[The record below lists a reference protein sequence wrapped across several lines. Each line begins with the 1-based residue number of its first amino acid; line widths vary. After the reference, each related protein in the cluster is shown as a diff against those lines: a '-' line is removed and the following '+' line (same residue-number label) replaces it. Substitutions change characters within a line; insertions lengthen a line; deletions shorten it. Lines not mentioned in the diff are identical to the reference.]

1 MIKAIITI
9 LLSLLSYQTVSAQR
23 PDERIGELIN
33 KGNWFVL
40 DKEYSILKDSIQAP
54 FLKVV
59 AEAMIARNFNQKE
72 RALECLNEL
81 LANHQSDLGAGVFN
95 FIILR
100 AQLLEEM
107 GRYAEAADFIKNV
120 LDQLKGQGVT
130 QGLDAMEHYYQHVNA
145 LRELPALSLSR
156 PNHDVSVP
164 FTLKELKP
172 KRIESWMRKKDDRNP
187 DAKSILMSI
196 PVTLHG
202 ETIPFHFDTGAGTTF
217 VTEKFVREKGLP
229 LIGDTVT
236 YTGNSK
242 GLRTFIDSLQIGE
255 ITVRNIVA
263 GVGLEKESELLDLVG
278 VGPIL
283 GRDVIAAIGETQ
295 ICIDDSTMLFPIQT
309 SPLPA
314 YGRNMLYNSH
324 VEATADGESLRF
336 IFDTGNTSNN
346 ACYLYAAYYN
356 SHRHAVDKIA
366 ATDTISGGGYGIAG
380 AREMKVIRPF
390 CLSIGN
396 MPIQLVEAVVDVE
409 SAQADEYCHGNI
421 GMAAVLQ
428 HRKTILNFRDMYV
441 KFEQPMQSFVRKGQW
456 PTQGISPNAVKMGKY
471 DPYKKKFTDMQIME
485 TIGSHISR

>member
-1 MIKAIITI
+1 MLKTIVII
-9 LLSLLSYQTVSAQR
+9 LLSLLSSQVIYAQQ
-23 PDERIGELIN
+23 PDQRIGELVN
-33 KGNWFVL
+33 TEDWFGL
-40 DKEYSILKDSIQAP
+40 DKEYPVLKDSIQTP

-81 LANHQSDLGAGVFN
+81 LSKHQSDLGDGVFN

-107 GRYAEAADFIKNV
+107 GRYAEAADFMKNV

-130 QGLDAMEHYYQHVNA
+130 QGLDAMDYYYQHVNA
-145 LRELPALSLSR
+145 LRDLPALSLSR

-172 KRIESWMRKKDDRNP
+172 KRIESWMRKKDDSNP
-187 DAKSILMSI
+187 DAKSVLMSI
-196 PVTLHG
+196 PITFHG
-202 ETIPFHFDTGAGTTF
+202 ESIPFHFDTGAGMTF

-229 LIGDTVT
+229 LIGDTVV

-283 GRDVIAAIGETQ
+283 GRDVITAIGETQ
-295 ICIDDSTMLFPIQT
+295 ICMDDSTMLFPLKT

-324 VEATADGESLRF
+324 VEATADDESLRLL
-336 IFDTGNTSNN
+336 FDTGNASNN
-346 ACYLYAAYYN
+346 ACYLNAAYYN
-356 SHRHAVDKIA
+356 SHRQVVDKVA
-366 ATDTISGGGYGIAG
+366 TTDTISGGGYGSAG

-390 CLSIGN
+390 SLSIGN
-396 MPIQLVEAVVDVE
+396 MPIQLVEAVVDE
-409 SAQADEYCHGNI
+409 EDPLADDHCHGNI
-421 GMAAVLQ
+421 GIAAVLQ
-428 HRKTILNFRDMYV
+428 HRKTIINFRDMFV
-441 KFEQPMQSFVRKGQW
+441 EFEK
-456 PTQGISPNAVKMGKY
+456 
-471 DPYKKKFTDMQIME
+471 
-485 TIGSHISR
+485 

>member
-1 MIKAIITI
+1 MLRPFLII
-9 LLSLLSYQTVSAQR
+9 LLSVLSSQMILAQQ
-23 PDERIGELIN
+23 PDQRIGDLIN
-33 KGNWFVL
+33 TEDWFGL
-40 DKEYSILKDSIQAP
+40 EKEYPILKDSMEVP

-72 RALECLNEL
+72 RALACLNEL
-81 LANHQSDLGAGVFN
+81 LTSHQSDLGAGVFN

-107 GRYAEAADFIKNV
+107 GRYAEAADFMKNV

-130 QGLDAMEHYYQHVNA
+130 EGLEVMEYYHQHVNV
-145 LRELPALSLSR
+145 LRDYPALNLSR

-172 KRIESWMRKKDDRNP
+172 KRIEPWMRKKDERNP
-187 DAKSILMSI
+187 DAKSVLISV

-202 ETIPFHFDTGAGTTF
+202 ETIPFHFDTGAGVTF

-229 LIGDTVT
+229 LIGDSVI

-242 GLRTFIDSLQIGE
+242 GLRAFIDSLQIGE
-255 ITVRNIVA
+255 ITVRNIIA
-263 GVGLEKESELLDLVG
+263 GVGVEEESEFLDMVG

-283 GRDVIAAIGETQ
+283 GRDIITAIGETQ
-295 ICIDDSTMLFPIQT
+295 ISMDDSTILFPVET

-324 VEATADGESLRF
+324 VEATAGGENLRF
-336 IFDTGNTSNN
+336 LFDTGNASNN

-356 SHRHAVDKIA
+356 AHREAIDEVA
-366 ATDTISGGGYGIAG
+366 TTDTISGGGYGIAG

-390 CLSIGN
+390 SLSIGN
-396 MPIQLVEAVVDVE
+396 MPIQLVEAVVDEE
-409 SAQADEYCHGNI
+409 STLADEHCHGNI
-421 GMAAVLQ
+421 GIAAVLQ
-428 HRKTILNFRDMYV
+428 HKKTILNFRDMFV
-441 KFEQPMQSFVRKGQW
+441 KFEK
-456 PTQGISPNAVKMGKY
+456 
-471 DPYKKKFTDMQIME
+471 
-485 TIGSHISR
+485 

>member
-1 MIKAIITI
+1 MLKTIIII
-9 LLSLLSYQTVSAQR
+9 LLSLLSSQVIYAQQ
-23 PDERIGELIN
+23 PDQRIGELIN
-33 KGNWFVL
+33 TEDWFGL
-40 DKEYSILKDSIQAP
+40 DKEYPILKDSIQTP

-72 RALECLNEL
+72 RALDALNEL
-81 LANHQSDLGAGVFN
+81 LSNHQSDLGAGVFN
-95 FIILR
+95 FLILR

-107 GRYAEAADFIKNV
+107 GRYAEAADFLKNV

-130 QGLDAMEHYYQHVNA
+130 QGLDGMDYYYQHLNA
-145 LRELPALSLSR
+145 LRELPAQSMSR

-164 FTLKELKP
+164 FALKELKP
-172 KRIESWMRKKDDRNP
+172 KRIESWMRKKDERNP

-202 ETIPFHFDTGAGTTF
+202 ETIPFHFDTGAGMTF

-229 LIGDTVT
+229 LIGDSVI

-255 ITVRNIVA
+255 ITVRNIIA

-283 GRDVIAAIGETQ
+283 GRDVITAIGETQ
-295 ICIDDSTMLFPIQT
+295 ICMDDSTMLFPLKT
-309 SPLPA
+309 SPLPV

-324 VEATADGESLRF
+324 VEATADGEKLRF
-336 IFDTGNTSNN
+336 LFDTGNANNN

-356 SHRHAVDKIA
+356 THRETIDKIA
-366 ATDTISGGGYGIAG
+366 TTDTISGGGYGIAG

-396 MPIQLVEAVVDVE
+396 MPIQLVEAVVDEE
-409 SAQADEYCHGNI
+409 SSLADDHCHGNI
-421 GMAAVLQ
+421 GIAAVLQ
-428 HRKTILNFRDMYV
+428 HRKTILNFRDMFV
-441 KFEQPMQSFVRKGQW
+441 NFEK
-456 PTQGISPNAVKMGKY
+456 
-471 DPYKKKFTDMQIME
+471 
-485 TIGSHISR
+485 

>member
-1 MIKAIITI
+1 MSRIVIII
-9 LLSLLSYQTVSAQR
+9 LLSLLSFRTISAQQ
-23 PDERIGELIN
+23 PDQRIGELIN
-33 KGNWFVL
+33 TENWFGL
-40 DKEYSILKDSIQAP
+40 EKEYPILKDSIQVP

-72 RALECLNEL
+72 RALDCLNEL
-81 LANHQSDLGAGVFN
+81 LSNHQSDLGAGVFN

-130 QGLDAMEHYYQHVNA
+130 QGLDAMGYYYQHVNA

-172 KRIESWMRKKDDRNP
+172 KRIESWMRKKDERNP
-187 DAKSILMSI
+187 DAKSVLMSI

-202 ETIPFHFDTGAGTTF
+202 ETIPFHFDTGAGMTF

-229 LIGDTVT
+229 LIGDSVI

-283 GRDVIAAIGETQ
+283 GRDVISAIGEAQ
-295 ICIDDSTMLFPIQT
+295 ICMEDSTMLFPFKT
-309 SPLPA
+309 SQLPA

-324 VEATADGESLRF
+324 VEATAGGESLRF
-336 IFDTGNTSNN
+336 LFDTGNASNN
-346 ACYLYAAYYN
+346 TCYLYAAYYK
-356 SHRHAVDKIA
+356 SHREIIDKIA
-366 ATDTISGGGYGIAG
+366 TTDTISGGGYGIAG
-380 AREMKVIRPF
+380 TREMKVIRPF
-390 CLSIGN
+390 SLSIGN
-396 MPIQLVEAVVDVE
+396 MPIQFVEAVVDLE
-409 SAQADEYCHGNI
+409 STLTDEHCHGNI
-421 GMAAVLQ
+421 GIAAVLQ
-428 HRKTILNFRDMYV
+428 HRKTIINFRDM
-441 KFEQPMQSFVRKGQW
+441 FVGF
-456 PTQGISPNAVKMGKY
+456 
-471 DPYKKKFTDMQIME
+471 YK
-485 TIGSHISR
+485 

>member
-1 MIKAIITI
+1 MLRPLLII
-9 LLSLLSYQTVSAQR
+9 LLSLFSSLVISAQQ
-23 PDERIGELIN
+23 PDQRIGELVN
-33 KGNWFVL
+33 TEDWFRL
-40 DKEYSILKDSIQAP
+40 DKEYQILKDSVQTP

-59 AEAMIARNFNQKE
+59 AEAMIARNFNKKQ

-81 LANHQSDLGAGVFN
+81 LANYQSDLGAGVFN

-130 QGLDAMEHYYQHVNA
+130 QGLDAMEYYYQHVNV
-145 LRELPALSLSR
+145 LRDFPALSLSR

-172 KRIESWMRKKDDRNP
+172 KRIESWMRKKEERNP
-187 DAKSILMSI
+187 DTKSVLITI

-202 ETIPFHFDTGAGTTF
+202 ETIPFHFDTGAGMTF
-217 VTEKFVREKGLP
+217 VSEKFVREKGLP

-283 GRDVIAAIGETQ
+283 GRDVIAAIGETH
-295 ICIDDSTMLFPIQT
+295 ICMDDSTVLFPLET

-324 VEATADGESLRF
+324 VEATADGEKLRLL
-336 IFDTGNTSNN
+336 FDTGNASNN
-346 ACYLYAAYYN
+346 ACYLSAAYYN
-356 SHRHAVDKIA
+356 SHREVVDKVA
-366 ATDTISGGGYGIAG
+366 TTDTISGGGYGIAG

-396 MPIQLVEAVVDVE
+396 MPIQLVEAVVDEE
-409 SAQADEYCHGNI
+409 SALADEYCHGNI
-421 GMAAVLQ
+421 GIAAVLQ
-428 HRKTILNFRDMYV
+428 HRKTIINFRDMFV
-441 KFEQPMQSFVRKGQW
+441 TFEK
-456 PTQGISPNAVKMGKY
+456 
-471 DPYKKKFTDMQIME
+471 
-485 TIGSHISR
+485 

>member
-1 MIKAIITI
+1 MLRPLLII
-9 LLSLLSYQTVSAQR
+9 LLSLFSSLLISAQQ
-23 PDERIGELIN
+23 PDQRIGELVN
-33 KGNWFVL
+33 TEDWFRL
-40 DKEYSILKDSIQAP
+40 DKEYPILKDSVQTP

-59 AEAMIARNFNQKE
+59 AEAMIARNFNKKQ

-107 GRYAEAADFIKNV
+107 GQYAEAADFIKNV

-130 QGLDAMEHYYQHVNA
+130 QGLDAMEYYYQHVNV

-172 KRIESWMRKKDDRNP
+172 KRIESWMRKKDERNL
-187 DAKSILMSI
+187 DAKSVLMSI

-217 VTEKFVREKGLP
+217 VTEKFVREKELP

-263 GVGLEKESELLDLVG
+263 GVGFEKESELLDLVG

-283 GRDVIAAIGETQ
+283 GRDVITAIGETQ
-295 ICIDDSTMLFPIQT
+295 ICMDDSTMLFPFKT

-324 VEATADGESLRF
+324 VEATADGEKLRF
-336 IFDTGNTSNN
+336 LFDTGNANNN

-356 SHRHAVDKIA
+356 THRETIDKIA
-366 ATDTISGGGYGIAG
+366 TTDTISGGGYGIAG

-396 MPIQLVEAVVDVE
+396 MPIQLVEAVVDEE
-409 SAQADEYCHGNI
+409 SSLADDHCHGNI
-421 GMAAVLQ
+421 GIAAVLQ
-428 HRKTILNFRDMYV
+428 HRKTILNFRDMFV
-441 KFEQPMQSFVRKGQW
+441 NFEK
-456 PTQGISPNAVKMGKY
+456 
-471 DPYKKKFTDMQIME
+471 
-485 TIGSHISR
+485 

>member
-1 MIKAIITI
+1 MLRPLLII
-9 LLSLLSYQTVSAQR
+9 LLSLFSSLVISAQQ
-23 PDERIGELIN
+23 PDQRIGELVN
-33 KGNWFVL
+33 TEDWFRL
-40 DKEYSILKDSIQAP
+40 DKEYPILKDSVQTP

-59 AEAMIARNFNQKE
+59 AEAMIARNFNKKQ

-100 AQLLEEM
+100 AQLLEGM
-107 GRYAEAADFIKNV
+107 GRYAEAVDFIKNV

-130 QGLDAMEHYYQHVNA
+130 QGLDAMEYYYQHVNV

-172 KRIESWMRKKDDRNP
+172 KRIESWMRKKDERNP
-187 DAKSILMSI
+187 DAKSVLMSI

-202 ETIPFHFDTGAGTTF
+202 ETIPFHFDTGAGKTF

-229 LIGDTVT
+229 LIGDTMT

-263 GVGLEKESELLDLVG
+263 GVGFEKESELLDLVG

-283 GRDVIAAIGETQ
+283 GRDVITAIGETQ
-295 ICIDDSTMLFPIQT
+295 ICMDDSTMLFPLKT
-309 SPLPA
+309 SPLPV

-324 VEATADGESLRF
+324 VEATADGEKLRF
-336 IFDTGNTSNN
+336 LFDTGNANNN

-356 SHRHAVDKIA
+356 THRETIDKIA
-366 ATDTISGGGYGIAG
+366 TTDTISGGGYGIAG

-396 MPIQLVEAVVDVE
+396 MPIQLVEAVVDEE
-409 SAQADEYCHGNI
+409 SSLVDDHCHGNI
-421 GMAAVLQ
+421 GIAAVLQ
-428 HRKTILNFRDMYV
+428 HRKTILNFRDMFV
-441 KFEQPMQSFVRKGQW
+441 NFEK
-456 PTQGISPNAVKMGKY
+456 
-471 DPYKKKFTDMQIME
+471 
-485 TIGSHISR
+485 

>member
-1 MIKAIITI
+1 MLKTIVII
-9 LLSLLSYQTVSAQR
+9 LLSLFSSQVIYAQQ
-23 PDERIGELIN
+23 PDQRIGELIN
-33 KGNWFVL
+33 TEDWFGL
-40 DKEYSILKDSIQAP
+40 DKEYPILKDSIQTL

-72 RALECLNEL
+72 RALEALNEL
-81 LANHQSDLGAGVFN
+81 LSNYQSDLGAGVFN

-107 GRYAEAADFIKNV
+107 GQYAEAADFIKNV

-130 QGLDAMEHYYQHVNA
+130 QGLDAMEYYYQHVNV
-145 LRELPALSLSR
+145 LRELPALNLSR

-172 KRIESWMRKKDDRNP
+172 KRIESWMRKKDERNP
-187 DAKSILMSI
+187 DAKSVLMSI

-283 GRDVIAAIGETQ
+283 GRDVITAIGETQ
-295 ICIDDSTMLFPIQT
+295 ICMDDSTMLFPLKT
-309 SPLPA
+309 SPLPV

-324 VEATADGESLRF
+324 VEATADGEKLRF
-336 IFDTGNTSNN
+336 LFDTGNANNN

-356 SHRHAVDKIA
+356 THRETIDKIA
-366 ATDTISGGGYGIAG
+366 TTDTISGGGYGIAG

-396 MPIQLVEAVVDVE
+396 MPIQLVEAVVDEE
-409 SAQADEYCHGNI
+409 SSLVDDHCHGNI
-421 GMAAVLQ
+421 GIAAVLQ
-428 HRKTILNFRDMYV
+428 HRKTILNFRDMFV
-441 KFEQPMQSFVRKGQW
+441 NFEK
-456 PTQGISPNAVKMGKY
+456 
-471 DPYKKKFTDMQIME
+471 
-485 TIGSHISR
+485 

>member
-1 MIKAIITI
+1 MLRTVVII
-9 LLSLLSYQTVSAQR
+9 LLSLLSSQMIYAQQ
-23 PDERIGELIN
+23 PDQRIGELVN
-33 KGNWFVL
+33 TEDWFGL
-40 DKEYSILKDSIQAP
+40 DKEYPVLKDSIQTP

-81 LANHQSDLGAGVFN
+81 LSKHQSDLGAGVFN

-107 GRYAEAADFIKNV
+107 GRYAEAADFLKNV

-130 QGLDAMEHYYQHVNA
+130 EGLDAMERYHQHVNA
-145 LRELPALSLSR
+145 LRGLPALSLSR

-172 KRIESWMRKKDDRNP
+172 KRIESWMRKKADRNP
-187 DAKSILMSI
+187 DAKSVLMSVPI
-196 PVTLHG
+196 TLHG
-202 ETIPFHFDTGAGTTF
+202 ETIPFHFDTGAGMTF

-229 LIGDTVT
+229 LIGDTMV

-295 ICIDDSTMLFPIQT
+295 ICMDDSTVLFPLET

-324 VEATADGESLRF
+324 VEATADGERLRLL
-336 IFDTGNTSNN
+336 FDTGNASNN
-346 ACYLYAAYYN
+346 ACYLFAAYYN
-356 SHRHAVDKIA
+356 SHREVVDRVA
-366 ATDTISGGGYGIAG
+366 TTDTISGGGYGIAG

-390 CLSIGN
+390 SLSIGN
-396 MPIQLVEAVVDVE
+396 MPIQLVEAVVDEE
-409 SAQADEYCHGNI
+409 SALADEYCHGNI
-421 GMAAVLQ
+421 GIAAVLQ
-428 HRKTILNFRDMYV
+428 HRKTILNFRDMFV
-441 KFEQPMQSFVRKGQW
+441 KFE
-456 PTQGISPNAVKMGKY
+456 
-471 DPYKKKFTDMQIME
+471 
-485 TIGSHISR
+485 